1 MTQFLPG
8 LPAEAQ
14 SRVVSLLPDR
24 ARVRAS
30 SVSKGWR
37 AVLKPWLYRSVLVKL
52 PNIASD
58 DDAVQWIRMLE
69 RMSDHDTYL
78 VAAAFHALQPCPK
91 FDHILAVLKAL
102 AQPCIHVKRSKDI
115 IQILHCIGIPSA
127 CLLTVRDRHGRTAVD
142 VALGKGDLG
151 RHHKVV
157 LFDLHHHMAL
167 DHADLRFLEMLP
179 TPDGQLHP
187 YSANGLP
194 AAHQAYDIARTRG
207 LGIDALLGYLS
218 RNPSWTVA
226 LDASGNTI
234 LHAVCSHGS
243 PSDIDA
249 VSRFMAQTAPREF
262 EALLTVANAAGQ
274 RVDDL
279 LRRRMRIPASRT
291 FMSLLDDWST
301 TV

>member
-1 MTQFLPG
+1 M
-8 LPAEAQ
+8 
-14 SRVVSLLPDR
+14 
-24 ARVRAS
+24 
-30 SVSKGWR
+30 
-37 AVLKPWLYRSVLVKL
+37 
-52 PNIASD
+52 
-58 DDAVQWIRMLE
+58 
-69 RMSDHDTYL
+69 
-78 VAAAFHALQPCPK
+78 
-91 FDHILAVLKAL
+91 
-102 AQPCIHVKRSKDI
+102 
-115 IQILHCIGIPSA
+115 
-127 CLLTVRDRHGRTAVD
+127 
-142 VALGKGDLG
+142 
-151 RHHKVV
+151 V